1 MGMLWIG
8 AVYIALALLGLAL
21 VARLCAKRHWVF
33 ASFAAVLFVALLPAW
48 YQATKLDA
56 VAALFYRQDTVYAAG
71 FSERAFEHVKFG
83 QVEDEARRILG
94 DPLDHKVFG
103 EKEYWYYSKAG
114 PRFKNYWNR
123 IVVVDLRTRKVVEVF
138 KEFYTD

>member
-48 YQATKLDA
+48 
-56 VAALFYRQDTVYAAG
+56 
-71 FSERAFEHVKFG
+71 
-83 QVEDEARRILG
+83 
-94 DPLDHKVFG
+94 
-103 EKEYWYYSKAG
+103 
-114 PRFKNYWNR
+114 
-123 IVVVDLRTRKVVEVF
+123 
-138 KEFYTD
+138 